1 MVAVSNVTSLKSP
14 SQIHICVEHAFAALK
29 GRFQSLRELC
39 LRIRS
44 QDDLKYAVHW
54 VQCCIILHNM
64 IIRFEEKLG
73 KETSTNWARKEAQE
87 VDQVN
92 DPPVV
97 VEIPAATAGQHFH
110 MNLMRD
116 LFAELGMDR
125 YVVNVR
131 QGG

>member
-1 MVAVSNVTSLKSP
+1 
-14 SQIHICVEHAFAALK
+14 
-29 GRFQSLRELC
+29 
-39 LRIRS
+39 
-44 QDDLKYAVHW
+44 
-54 VQCCIILHNM
+54 M
-64 IIRFEEKLG
+64 IIWFEEKLG
-73 KETSTNWARKEAQE
+73 KEMSTNWARKKAQE

-116 LFAELGMDR
+116 LFVKLRMDR
-125 YVVNVR
+125 YIVNMR